1 MARGCEAGCR
11 ASYLPVF
18 KTHMGDIFKYLCY
31 VTAKHCSC
39 YFMDVGFYANP
50 RWRGWVCC
58 SSQAALGESGP
69 SRPCVGQARS
79 HLWPQGLPEVMT

>member
-50 RWRGWVCC
+50 GWRGLGVLFLAG
-58 SSQAALGESGP
+58 SVGERAQQALCRA
-69 SRPCVGQARS
+69 GQAPPVGSRS
-79 HLWPQGLPEVMT
+79 A